1 MSKITKDQLWKAI
14 IEDLFEDFMHF
25 FFPKRVHEIDFQAG
39 YEFLDQELQT
49 IYPKSESKNRRAD
62 KLVKV
67 WLKNGEEKWILIH
80 IEVQGYTDEEFGFRV
95 YSSHYRIRDKF
106 GKPVSVFV
114 LYTDDS
120 PTFHPQEYRE
130 ECLGTLSLLQFPTYK
145 LLNHPPESHPNDTNN
160 PFSIVMEIAWYEL
173 KKNRLKDEN
182 YIDIGKKIIS
192 KLARQGRSRETIHK
206 MIRFIKYYVTFD
218 KSKNLDKFEEEINII
233 LENKK
238 DMGILELVKQHELEK
253 AEEKG
258 MEKGEEKGKEKVF
271 NVIKLH
277 SKGIIV
283 EEIAQQL
290 KLEVEEVQEIISRMK

>member
-14 IEDLFEDFMHF
+14 IEDLFEDFMQF
-25 FFPKRVHEIDFQAG
+25 FFPKRVKEIDFSLG

-49 IYPKSESKNRRAD
+49 IYPKSASKNRRAD

-106 GKPVSVFV
+106 GKPVGVFV

-120 PTFHPQEYRE
+120 PIFHPQEYRE

-145 LLNHPPESHPNDTNN
+145 LLNHPPESNQDTNN

-182 YIDIGKKIIS
+182 YIIIGKKIIS
-192 KLARQGRSRETIHK
+192 KLARQGRNRETIHK
-206 MIRFIKYYVTFD
+206 MIRFIKHYVTFD
-218 KSKNLDKFEEEINII
+218 KSENLNKFEDEINIV

-253 AEEKG
+253 ANEQG
-258 MEKGEEKGKEKVF
+258 MEKGMVQGAETVLKV
-271 NVIKLH
+271 IELYKAGT
-277 SKGIIV
+277 SV
-283 EEIAQQL
+283 EDIAKQL
-290 KLEVEEVQEIISRMK
+290 KLEVEYVQNILNRIK